1 MTKPEHMYAAL
12 TYYTLQLDNTHVLW
26 GNTKHAPL
34 KKKFVLPK
42 LKVQSV
48 HEYMYTTKT
57 NGTQDIRV
65 SYHGGINNCDM
76 QRSFN
81 TGDAMYKKWIADAEF
96 KATDWELKGAHQCRS
111 EKMKNRKQNVKA

>member
-1 MTKPEHMYAAL
+1 
-12 TYYTLQLDNTHVLW
+12 
-26 GNTKHAPL
+26 
-34 KKKFVLPK
+34 
-42 LKVQSV
+42 
-48 HEYMYTTKT
+48 MYTTKT

-111 EKMKNRKQNVKA
+111 EKMKNRKQKRESETKRKFKAKATRISEYKTN